1 MNTIT
6 MPSTAALVSRASAFT
21 PSTSAWKMAIT
32 YAVLLPLLFFGAR
45 GSFSFEYQ
53 DLNNGTVGAYG
64 GLAIPSSG
72 SGSLTHTIEMLGIY
86 GLAVLA
92 MLPMWKQILQTGL
105 ENKLVFAL
113 PILALLSTA
122 WSQEPSRT
130 AAFAILA
137 LINTF
142 FAIYLSRRFPPA
154 QQMEIFL
161 LAGTV
166 LAVASLLVVALL
178 PQAGIDHKNAAIG
191 WQGVFPHKN
200 ICAIVMVS
208 FLLPALA
215 TRFTGSLGQ
224 IRRVLYILLVTVLI
238 AGTTSRTG
246 WIAGVLCIFCVYLL
260 NLLRRF
266 RRIERGLVFLS
277 LPLALGGLV
286 WLVVL
291 NAQDLLALL
300 GKNSTLTG
308 RTVIWAAALMSIVKR
323 PLLGFGYSAFWIGF
337 KGEAVNLALAT
348 GYAGLGNAEN
358 GVLQLW
364 LEIGL
369 VGVAVLFLMLL
380 RTCKNAA
387 TCFRADSPG
396 YVIWYIS
403 LLFLTLLAL
412 VDGDKFMV
420 PHAIEWTMYIL
431 ADVGLAMEAQ
441 RLRVLQTA

>member
-6 MPSTAALVSRASAFT
+6 MPSTSTLASRTFASA
-21 PSTSAWKMAIT
+21 PSASALRLTVT
-32 YAVLLPLLFFGAR
+32 YAVLLPLLFFAAR

-53 DLNNGTVGAYG
+53 DQNNGTVGAYG
-64 GLAIPSSG
+64 GLAIPAAG
-72 SGSLTHTIEMLGIY
+72 AGSLVHTAELLGIY
-86 GLAVLA
+86 GLIVLL
-92 MLPMWKQILQTGL
+92 MLPMWKQILETCR
-105 ENKLVFAL
+105 ENKIVFAL

-122 WSQEPSRT
+122 WSQEPART
-130 AAFAILA
+130 AAFAVFA

-142 FAIYLSRRFPPA
+142 FAVYLSRRFQPT

-161 LAGTV
+161 LTGTV
-166 LAVASLLVVALL
+166 LAVASFFVIALL
-178 PQAGIDHKNAAIG
+178 PAAGIDHKNVTVG

-208 FLLPALA
+208 FLLPALSM
-215 TRFTGSLGQ
+215 RFSGGFGQ
-224 IRRVLYILLVTVLI
+224 ARRILYILLLLVLI

-246 WIAGVLCIFCVYLL
+246 WLVGILCIFCVYLL
-260 NLLRRF
+260 NSLRRF
-266 RRIERGLVFLS
+266 RQIERGLVFIS
-277 LPLALGGLV
+277 LPVAIGGLI
-286 WLVVL
+286 WIVL
-291 NAQDLLALL
+291 MNASELLAML

-308 RTVIWAAALMSIVKR
+308 RTVIWAAVLTSIVKQ

-364 LEIGL
+364 LEVGL
-369 VGVAVLFLMLL
+369 VGVVLLFLMLL

-420 PHAIEWTMYIL
+420 PHEIEWTMYIL
-431 ADVGLAMEAQ
+431 VDIGLAMEARKL
-441 RLRVLQTA
+441 RLLQAL

>member
-1 MNTIT
+1 ML
-6 MPSTAALVSRASAFT
+6 STAVPPYRASVLA
-21 PSTSAWKMAIT
+21 PSTSALSLTIT
-32 YAVLLPLLFFGAR
+32 YAVLLPLLFFAAR

-64 GLAIPSSG
+64 GLAIPASG
-72 SGSLTHTIEMLGIY
+72 SGSLTHTAEMLGIY
-86 GLAVLA
+86 GLAVLV
-92 MLPMWKQILQTGL
+92 MLPMWKQILQTCR

-113 PILALLSTA
+113 PILALMSTI
-122 WSQEPSRT
+122 WSQEPTRT

-137 LINTF
+137 LINTL
-142 FAIYLSRRFPPA
+142 FAVYLSRRFPPV

-166 LAVASLLVVALL
+166 LAVASLLVVAFL

-200 ICAIVMVS
+200 ICAMVMVS
-208 FLLPALA
+208 FLLPALSA
-215 TRFTGSLGQ
+215 RFTGSFGQ
-224 IRRVLYILLVTVLI
+224 IRRVFYLLLLTALI

-266 RRIERGLVFLS
+266 RQIERGLVFLS
-277 LPLALGGLV
+277 LPVAIGGLIWIV
-286 WLVVL
+286 IL
-291 NAQDLLALL
+291 NASDLLALL

-364 LEIGL
+364 LEVGL
-369 VGVAVLFLMLL
+369 VGVALLFLMLM

-387 TCFRADSPG
+387 TCFRVDSPG
-396 YVIWYIS
+396 YVIWYMS
-403 LLFLTLLAL
+403 LLFLALLAL

-420 PHAIEWTMYIL
+420 PHAIEWTMYIV
-431 ADVGLAMEAQ
+431 ADVGLAMEAK